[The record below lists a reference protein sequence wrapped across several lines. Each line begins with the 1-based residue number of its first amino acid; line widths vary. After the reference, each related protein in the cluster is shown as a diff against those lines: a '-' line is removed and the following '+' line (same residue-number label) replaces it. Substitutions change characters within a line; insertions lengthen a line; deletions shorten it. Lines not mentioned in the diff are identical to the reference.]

1 MTVLLLVAGLV
12 VLSVGAEVL
21 IAGAVR
27 IARRLG
33 LSPLVVGLTVVAF
46 GTSAPELA
54 VSVQAAVEG
63 RGAIAIGN
71 ALGSNVFNVFVI
83 LGIAGLVRP
92 LGVSQRLV
100 RREVPMVILASLAIW
115 ALAWA
120 GCLDRPAGAVLLL
133 ILVGIT
139 AWQVRTSRAEACA
152 APDPANAGLPGR
164 LLPAVLL
171 VVGGLV
177 GLVYGARIFVEGAVE
192 LARTLGVSEA
202 VIAVTLVAGGTSLPE
217 LATSLLAT
225 IRGQRDIAVGNV
237 IGSNLF
243 NLLAVLGGTM
253 LVGGRMAPPEQAF
266 RLDLPFATLAAALC
280 LPFLWGGRRFGR
292 MEAGL
297 FLGLFALYLA
307 LLLAPGA

>member
-1 MTVLLLVAGLV
+1 MTLLLLVGGLV

-54 VSVQAAVEG
+54 VSVQAALEG
-63 RGAIAIGN
+63 RGAIAVGN

-100 RREVPMVILASLAIW
+100 RREVPIVILASLAVW

-120 GCLDRPAGAVLLL
+120 GHLDRPAGGALLL
-133 ILVGIT
+133 LLVAIT
-139 AWQVRTSRAEACA
+139 AWQVRASRAEARA
-152 APDPANAGLPGR
+152 APGPADAASPGR
-164 LLPAVLL
+164 LLPALLL
-171 VVGGLV
+171 VAGGLV
-177 GLVYGARIFVEGAVE
+177 GLVYGARCFVEGAVE

-217 LATSLLAT
+217 LATSVLAT

-243 NLLAVLGGTM
+243 NLLGVLGGTM

-280 LPFLWGGRRFGR
+280 LPFLWGGRLFGR
-292 MEAGL
+292 KEALL
-297 FLGLFALYLA
+297 FLGVFALYLA